1 MLWGVYMGFRFN
13 LKRFLISIAIPLVV
27 GGISAFITRGDMDL
41 YSRINQPPLSPP
53 TWLFPLVWTILYTFM
68 GISLY
73 LVGSS
78 NASHSDKRRAYI
90 FFGIQLFLNFIW
102 SPIFFV
108 GEQYLLAFIVL
119 VLMWIFTLGMILSF
133 YKISKPAGLLQ
144 IPYLLWLTFAGY
156 LNFAIYLLN

>member
-1 MLWGVYMGFRFN
+1 MVFRFN

-27 GGISAFITRGDMDL
+27 GGVSAFITRGDMDL

-53 TWLFPLVWTILYTFM
+53 AWLFPLVWTILYALM

-78 NASHSDKRRAYI
+78 NASQSDKIRAHI
-90 FFGIQLFLNFIW
+90 FFCIQLFLNFIW

-156 LNFAIYLLN
+156 LNFAIFLLN